1 MIPLFSRHALT
12 RPQAEERLGRVLTGD
27 PSRGERGALQALA
40 VLDFDRV
47 RSLLTARDVG
57 DDFRRLMQER
67 LEAAQRRGDK
77 HFVVS
82 VLVSGNAFDHYARQA
97 RLMGL
102 DVSGTVAAAVERD
115 FARVRGQA
123 EIDGEPAT
131 TLLAR
136 YVRELVE
143 LLKGGDQDP
152 QMGARLAT
160 LQSLAQELRG
170 RAAEAPGP
178 GGTS

>member
-12 RPQAEERLGRVLTGD
+12 RAQAEERLGRTLTGD

-40 VLDFDRV
+40 VLDFERS

-57 DDFRRLMQER
+57 DDFRRLLEER

-82 VLVSGNAFDHYARQA
+82 VMVSGNTFDHYARQA
-97 RLMGL
+97 RLLGL
-102 DVSGTVAAAVERD
+102 DVSGTIAAPVERD
-115 FARVRGQA
+115 FAHVRGQA
-123 EIDGEPAT
+123 EIGSEPAT

-143 LLKGGDQDP
+143 LLKGGDGDP
-152 QMGARLAT
+152 QLGARLAT
-160 LQSLAQELRG
+160 MQALAQELKN
-170 RAAEAPGP
+170 RAAEPGS